1 MTNESQSI
9 KEMGEFLIELAIQE
23 GNRFRQENG
32 RNPTDAETERI
43 FSMIQRQFQ
52 TALVLSKGA
61 SQ

>member
-1 MTNESQSI
+1 MTHESQSI
-9 KEMGEFLIELAIQE
+9 KEMGEFLIELANQE

-43 FSMIQRQFQ
+43 LSMIQRQFQ
-52 TALVLSKGA
+52 TALVLSKGD